1 MSLEMMKVE
10 LLKLRRRR
18 GLFWWSLFLTVGV
31 PLVFF
36 TIVEVLHLTSPDR
49 YVAAG
54 GMHGLKNTLGAL
66 SSAGACAGILIGATA
81 GSADVSTGAFRDL
94 VSTGRSR
101 WELFA
106 ARIPGVL
113 SMILPL
119 TVAGFAVSSFF
130 VLGFAGANVA
140 VGSVLLIRSLGWA
153 LLATSVPA
161 VIALGLTSLADNRGT
176 VIGVLIAWLFVA
188 EPLLAGAATALG
200 AAREGLLSI
209 SLGRLNPVNK
219 GGVPPDVHMSVV
231 TAAVIVAVWIGAALY
246 GGAVRTVRRD
256 A

>member
-1 MSLEMMKVE
+1 MSLEMVKVE

-31 PLVFF
+31 PLVYF
-36 TIVEVLHLTSPDR
+36 TIVEVLHLTSPGK
-49 YVAAG
+49 YASVG
-54 GMHGLKNTLGAL
+54 GMHGLENTLGAL

-81 GSADVSTGAFRDL
+81 GSADVSSGAFRDL

-113 SMILPL
+113 AMILPL
-119 TVAGFAVSSFF
+119 TVAGFAVSSVF
-130 VLGFAGANVA
+130 VLGFTGGNVA
-140 VGSVLLIRSLGWA
+140 VGSGLLIRSLGWA

-161 VIALGLTSLADNRGT
+161 LVALGLSSLADNRGT

-188 EPLLAGAATALG
+188 EPLIGGAATALG
-200 AAREGLLSI
+200 AAREGLLSL
-209 SLGRLNPVNK
+209 SLGRLDPANK
-219 GGVPPDVHMSVV
+219 GAVPPDVHMGLV
-231 TAAVIVAVWIGAALY
+231 TAAVIVAAWIGAALY
-246 GGAVRTVRRD
+246 AGAARTVRRD